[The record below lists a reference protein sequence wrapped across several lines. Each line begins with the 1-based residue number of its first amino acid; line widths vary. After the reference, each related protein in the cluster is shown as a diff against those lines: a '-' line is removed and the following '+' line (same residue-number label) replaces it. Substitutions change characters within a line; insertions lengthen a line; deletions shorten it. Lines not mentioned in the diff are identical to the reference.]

1 MVTAREVLD
10 IIELVYYTP
19 ILFISIFVCFKH
31 GFKRSEGWLFLIIL
45 SLLRLIGA
53 GTGVAAVSN
62 PGNKSLIACSIVC
75 AGIGLSPLLLALV
88 GFTRKIHGSM
98 APNPPITPRTLRFAS
113 LPITLALILGIVAG
127 NKTFSTNPQTS
138 AKGHTYSKASA
149 LLYALSVIIVAA
161 ILLLTFHTRNRMDR
175 IYQKLLHAGL
185 FAVPFLAVRIVY
197 SIISA
202 FDYKNSAT
210 FSQVSNTAKAVV
222 IQGCMSVL
230 MEAIVVAIYIAAA
243 LMTPS
248 EAKHR
253 SRDGP
258 MGDNQTLSKV
268 SDSNTRNDS
277 GAIKGSHVQDE
288 YGYRPQTQRS
298 SL

>member
-1 MVTAREVLD
+1 
-10 IIELVYYTP
+10 
-19 ILFISIFVCFKH
+19 
-31 GFKRSEGWLFLIIL
+31 
-45 SLLRLIGA
+45 
-53 GTGVAAVSN
+53 
-62 PGNKSLIACSIVC
+62 
-75 AGIGLSPLLLALV
+75 
-88 GFTRKIHGSM
+88 M

-138 AKGHTYSKASA
+138 AEGHTYSKASA

-175 IYQKLLHAGL
+175 IYQKLLYAGL
-185 FAVPFLAVRIVY
+185 LAAPFLAVRIIY

-253 SRDGP
+253 SRDTP

-277 GAIKGSHVQDE
+277 GATKGSHAQDE
-288 YGYRPQTQRS
+288 YVYQPQTQRS
-298 SL
+298 PV

>member
-1 MVTAREVLD
+1 
-10 IIELVYYTP
+10 
-19 ILFISIFVCFKH
+19 
-31 GFKRSEGWLFLIIL
+31 
-45 SLLRLIGA
+45 
-53 GTGVAAVSN
+53 
-62 PGNKSLIACSIVC
+62 
-75 AGIGLSPLLLALV
+75 
-88 GFTRKIHGSM
+88 M